1 LDAHRVAA
9 HIEREEP
16 HVAVDSKRRPPS
28 AATTSSRKQEG
39 PVACAALRFCVLPA
53 PCPFR

>member
-1 LDAHRVAA
+1 LDAHRIAT

-28 AATTSSRKQEG
+28 TATTSFRKYEG
-39 PVACAALRFCVLPA
+39 PVARAALRFCVLPA